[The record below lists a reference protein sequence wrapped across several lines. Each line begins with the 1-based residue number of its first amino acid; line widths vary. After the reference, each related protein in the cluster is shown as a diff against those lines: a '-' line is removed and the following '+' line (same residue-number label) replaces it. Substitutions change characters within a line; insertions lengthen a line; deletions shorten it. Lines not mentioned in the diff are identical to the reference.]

1 MSIEHFNI
9 GDNTWFFVENYV
21 QIFNNKRFILFYNTL
36 NGDYLEFPIGNNYF
50 KYLIKRIKSK
60 KELRTILINNAL
72 LRSNSLIEFFEQ
84 LRNKFMGDFLIFDET
99 KNKPFQLV
107 PSVKIEQNIKI
118 LKKDPYRSEGENI
131 GSYVN
136 EVSIFLN
143 NTCDLN
149 CNFCENG
156 FKQTL
161 LCTKNGSYDK
171 HFDIELLL
179 NILESFF
186 SNKKLR
192 INFVGG
198 NILKYSNIHDLAKY
212 LKTKKSQNNFYI
224 HYLNVIKE
232 LSKIDQIISE
242 NSVIYLIFSKPL
254 IFTKINYLS
263 IYFYKKKIPFKLLF
277 VVQDEEDLE
286 EIKHI
291 IGKLNIQNYILKP
304 YFNGE
309 NLEFFQKFV
318 FLSKTS
324 ILAKNITMN
333 EIYIRGKI
341 NNVFFGKLS
350 FFPDL
355 RVFSNLNKKESG
367 NLEHEKLYDVIYNE
381 MTKGTS
387 WFLVR
392 NHVNPCKSC
401 NYKFLCP
408 PISNYELFFKKYNL
422 CDILN

>member
-9 GDNTWFFVENYV
+9 RDNTWFFIENYV
-21 QIFNNKRFILFYNTL
+21 QIFNNKKNILFYNTL
-36 NGDYLEFPIGNNYF
+36 NGDYLEFPIENNYSNH
-50 KYLIKRIKSK
+50 LIKKIISK
-60 KELRTILINNAL
+60 KELRTILIHNDF
-72 LRSNSLIEFFEQ
+72 LRSNSIIEFFEQ
-84 LRNKFMGDFLIFDET
+84 LRNKFMGDFLVFDET

-107 PSVKIEQNIKI
+107 PSVKIEQNIKT
-118 LKKDPYRSEGENI
+118 LKKDPYRSEGEKI
-131 GSYVN
+131 GSYLN
-136 EVSIFLN
+136 EVSFFLN
-143 NTCDLN
+143 NTCDLD

-161 LCTKNGSYDK
+161 LCTKTGSYEK

-179 NILESFF
+179 HILES
-186 SNKKLR
+186 SLSYINLR

-212 LKTKKSQNNFYI
+212 LKTKRNQNNFYI
-224 HYLNVIKE
+224 HYLNVINE

-254 IFTKINYLS
+254 IFSKINGLS
-263 IYFYKKKIPFKLLF
+263 NYFSKKGISFKLLF
-277 VVQDEEDLE
+277 VVQDEDDLE

-291 IGKLNIQNYILKP
+291 ISKLNIQNYILKP
-304 YFNGE
+304 YFNGK

-324 ILAKNITMN
+324 ILAKKITMN
-333 EIYIRGKI
+333 EIYIREKI

-355 RVFSNLNKKESG
+355 RVFSSLNKKEIG
-367 NLEHEKLYDVIYNE
+367 NLEYDKLYDVIYNE
-381 MTKGTS
+381 MTKGKS

-392 NHVNPCKSC
+392 NHVNPCKGC